1 MNQREKILAI
11 GVGATIGLFGLQYGY
26 SSLRNSL
33 NNKQA
38 LVESARTE
46 ADNLQTRIRSGI
58 VAQRKINELKVKS
71 LPTTPQL
78 LIAEYG
84 AWLTKLGE
92 EVGLENIK
100 VTKPERPEKALKS
113 FTSYKF
119 SLNGSCRT
127 DQVLDLLTKFY
138 DKNFLHSITKLNL
151 NMTDQANWI
160 NIQLDAEATAL
171 RIADQKQPPS
181 EEPSGRLAKSAEAYK
196 AVIIG
201 RNPFAPPNLPP
212 KLATSTKQEVKRG
225 DSWSLKLEGNDPENQ
240 AVKFELISKEFPP
253 GMRFNS
259 SGSELSWNPSENGEY
274 ELMVR
279 ATDSG
284 LPAKSSDYTLAFKV
298 VDPPP
303 PPTKVEEPP
312 KFDPATQ
319 SRVSAVLGGREG
331 PEAWIR
337 SLTDGKTI
345 ELSVGEDF
353 ELGTIKAK
361 VVSINVKES
370 FIELETEGRRWTV
383 GMDDSLTDAF
393 EKSKLD

>member
-11 GVGATIGLFGLQYGY
+11 GVGATVGLFGLQYCY
-26 SSLRNSL
+26 SSLRSSL
-33 NNKQA
+33 NDKRA
-38 LVESARTE
+38 LVESARTD
-46 ADNLQTRIRSGI
+46 ADNLQMQILKGMA
-58 VAQRKINELKVKS
+58 AQRKINELKVRS

-92 EVGLENIK
+92 EVGLEGIK
-100 VTKPERPEKALKS
+100 VTKPERPDKS
-113 FTSYKF
+113 PKSYTSYKF
-119 SLNGSCRT
+119 TLQGSCRT
-127 DQVLDLLTKFY
+127 DQLIDLMAKFY
-138 DKNFLHSITKLNL
+138 DKNYLHSITKLNL
-151 NMTDQANWI
+151 TMTDQANWI

-171 RIADQKQPPS
+171 RVADPKQVPS
-181 EEPSGRLAKSAEAYK
+181 AEPSGRLAKTVEQYK
-196 AVIIG
+196 QTIIG

-225 DSWSLKLEGNDPENQ
+225 DSWNLKLEGNDPENQ
-240 AVKFELISKEFPP
+240 PVKFELISKELPP
-253 GMRFNS
+253 GMRFS
-259 SGSELSWNPSENGEY
+259 DRSGELSWQPSENGEY
-274 ELMVR
+274 EVMVR
-279 ATDSG
+279 ALDSG
-284 LPAKSSDYTLAFKV
+284 LPVKSSDYKLTFKV
-298 VDPPP
+298 IDPPP
-303 PPTKVEEPP
+303 AAPTAEPL

-319 SRVSAVLGGREG
+319 SRVSAVLGGRSG

-361 VVSINVKES
+361 VVSINLKES
-370 FIELETEGRRWTV
+370 FVELETEGKRWTV
-383 GMDDSLTDAF
+383 GMDVSLTEAF